1 MEVEYIG
8 GVRKGSTGN
17 TGNSGN
23 IGNVNVGNLN
33 IKKEDKQGVIK

>member
-23 IGNVNVGNLN
+23 IGNVNVGNMN
-33 IKKEDKQGVIK
+33 IKKE